1 MKIRHP
7 VWAGQF
13 YPGAPDMLQQ
23 EISSYF
29 KLAPAVDLNG
39 RIVGIMAPHAGYTF
53 SGRTAAA
60 AYKQIAHAHYR
71 TVVVLAPSH
80 SAFIEGV
87 SAYQGDY
94 YETPLGRIPVAKDD
108 LNALVDAAENVHF
121 GDAGHEP
128 DGDRAEHSLEVQLP
142 FLQTALQDFRLAPL
156 VFHDYS
162 WENCRR
168 LGEALTQVFDA
179 DETLIV
185 ASTDLYHGHS
195 YEQCLQSDQITLAA
209 VEHESAI
216 DFCYGANSE
225 KYMAC
230 GAGPVTALKLV
241 GERWGLAA
249 PKVIAQTN
257 SAQLSGTKGGY
268 VVGYAAAILETKE
281 RDE

>member
-7 VWAGQF
+7 AWAGQF
-13 YPGAPDMLQQ
+13 YPAAPDMLRQ

-29 KLAPAVDLNG
+29 ELAPSVDLSG
-39 RIVGIMAPHAGYTF
+39 RIVGIVAPHAGYTF

-60 AYKQIAHAHYR
+60 AYKQIATMHYS
-71 TVVVLAPSH
+71 TVVVMAPSH

-87 SAYQGDY
+87 SAYMGDF
-94 YETPLGRIPVAKDD
+94 YETPLGRIPVAKEELD
-108 LNALVDAAENVHF
+108 ALVGAATNVHF
-121 GDAGHEP
+121 SGAGHEA

-142 FLQTALQDFRLAPL
+142 FLQMSLKDFSLAPL

-168 LGEALTQVFDA
+168 LGEAMAEVFNP

-195 YEQCLQSDQITLAA
+195 FEECLKTDEATRAA
-209 VEHESAI
+209 IEHESAI

-230 GAGPVTALKLV
+230 GAGPVTALKLA
-241 GERWGLAA
+241 GEKWGLVG
-249 PKVIAQTN
+249 PKVIAHTN
-257 SAQLSGTKGGY
+257 SAQVTGAKSGY
-268 VVGYAAAILETKE
+268 VVGYAAAILEKKE